1 MKHCSLADDLR
12 FYALFNSNSVISG
25 QYEGDNESGCMQW
38 KPLKLFF
45 VLGGGGG
52 VQEGLKYW
60 GVGANSQQAHDVV
73 TMSCAY

>member
-52 VQEGLKYW
+52 CKKV
-60 GVGANSQQAHDVV
+60 
-73 TMSCAY
+73 